1 MQTFDFFSTAFVE
14 QLMQKHAPES
24 RIQVHQVKPLAVD
37 NSASILVVLTAGRT
51 ERPIGHFGLEVAYEK
66 DGQSFTRKM
75 VMKIKPHGKEIV
87 GMLNSLAEAC
97 SPELAPVYAHYQS
110 LTGFQ
115 HTHSRE
121 LEVYK
126 ELEDDLLPDIFG
138 LHADEKNEL
147 YIILMEYLDEVSLL
161 NTVMEPEK
169 WTDKH
174 IKTALTQIA
183 KSHATYLEEHPQ
195 LNKAYWDDA
204 PSGQYM
210 QQLTPLWKALLTNAW
225 EKFPELYT
233 KERVAVLAEA
243 IQHIP
248 DYWKELSAMPKT
260 FIHNDLNPRNSCFK
274 ERNGTLEFCV
284 YDWELATYHVP
295 QYDVVEFLSF
305 VLDENRYANRK
316 AYVDYYYAALQKHTH
331 QFDDRANFDRGL
343 ALAALDFGLHRLGMY
358 MMAHSVSPYPFLPRV
373 INSYFDTLA
382 KFRYAN

>member
-1 MQTFDFFSTAFVE
+1 MQTVDFFSTAFVE

-24 RIQVHQVKPLAVD
+24 TIQVHQVKPLAVD

-51 ERPIGHFGLEVAYEK
+51 ESPIGHFGLEVAYEK
-66 DGQSFTRKM
+66 DGQSHTRKM

-87 GMLNSLAEAC
+87 GMLNALAEAC
-97 SPELAPVYAHYQS
+97 SPELAPVYNTYQS

-126 ELEDDLLPDIFG
+126 ELEGDLMPDIFG
-138 LHADEKNEL
+138 LLADEKNEL
-147 YIILMEYLDEVSLL
+147 YIILMEYLDDVSLL

-169 WTDKH
+169 WTDRH

-183 KSHATYLEEHPQ
+183 ESHATYLKEHPP

-204 PSGQYM
+204 PSESYM
-210 QQLTPLWKALLTNAW
+210 LQLSPLWTALLQNAGG
-225 EKFPELYT
+225 KFPELYT
-233 KERVAVLAEA
+233 KERVALLEKA

-248 DYWKELSAMPKT
+248 DYWKELAAMPKT

-274 ERNGTLEFCV
+274 EQNGTLEFCV

-305 VLDENRYANRK
+305 VLDESRYAQRT
-316 AYVDYYYAALQKHTH
+316 AYVDFYYAALQKQTN
-331 QFDDRANFDRGL
+331 QFADRASFDRGL

-373 INSYFDTLA
+373 INSYFDTLS
-382 KFRYAN
+382 KFSYAN